1 MTMADTFVLL
11 MALLFVTDLSPPQ
24 QEQHNSLVGVEDWLV
39 EMDS

>member
-1 MTMADTFVLL
+1 MTMVDTFVFL

-24 QEQHNSLVGVEDWLV
+24 QVEHNSLVGVEDWLV